1 MKTCKDC
8 IYWVDINHPSAA
20 PIDGSKA
27 LHIGQGEC
35 RLYPEPRENVFANHW
50 CGQLKKKV
58 NPSDHQWT
66 KEEMERFKTR
76 DVPALKI
83 NKITTSW
90 KDE

>member
-1 MKTCKDC
+1 MKICKDC

-50 CGQLKKKV
+50 CGQLKEKPTLKQEL
-58 NPSDHQWT
+58 SDPNGYVRMSA
-66 KEEMERFKTR
+66 E
-76 DVPALKI
+76 D
-83 NKITTSW
+83 W
-90 KDE
+90 KS